1 MRRRVVITGLGVI
14 SPVGIGKDIFW
25 ENIKKGKSGISR
37 ISKFSV
43 DDFPT
48 KIAGEVKDFNP
59 EDFIDK
65 REARRL
71 DRFSQFA
78 IAATKLALED
88 SGWNP
93 TEEEKENTAVIVTSG
108 IGGFET
114 LENQF
119 RTLFEKGP
127 NRISPFLIP
136 MVIINIASGNISI
149 FFGFKGPNYSPV
161 SACASSAHA
170 IGIGYRLVSS
180 GEADF
185 AIVGGSEASITPM
198 GIAGFC
204 ALQALSTRNDEP
216 EKASRPFDAKRDGF
230 VMGEGAGILILE
242 ELNHALD
249 RGARI
254 YAEIV
259 GFGASDDAYHITAPD
274 PEGNGAVLSM
284 KRAIKDANIRPEE
297 INYINAHGTSTKLND
312 KIETLAIKKVFGEY
326 AYKIPVSS
334 TKSMIG
340 HLLGAAAS
348 VESIATVLSIYEG
361 ILHPTINYEE
371 KDPECDLDYVPN
383 VARKWDVKYAL
394 KNSFGFGGQNATL
407 IFKKY
412 EDGKKE

>member
-1 MRRRVVITGLGVI
+1 MR
-14 SPVGIGKDIFW
+14 
-25 ENIKKGKSGISR
+25 
-37 ISKFSV
+37 
-43 DDFPT
+43 
-48 KIAGEVKDFNP
+48 
-59 EDFIDK
+59 
-65 REARRL
+65 
-71 DRFSQFA
+71 
-78 IAATKLALED
+78 
-88 SGWNP
+88 
-93 TEEEKENTAVIVTSG
+93 
-108 IGGFET
+108 
-114 LENQF
+114 
-119 RTLFEKGP
+119 
-127 NRISPFLIP
+127 
-136 MVIINIASGNISI
+136 
-149 FFGFKGPNYSPV
+149 
-161 SACASSAHA
+161 
-170 IGIGYRLVSS
+170 
-180 GEADF
+180 
-185 AIVGGSEASITPM
+185 
-198 GIAGFC
+198 
-204 ALQALSTRNDEP
+204 P

-340 HLLGAAAS
+340 HLLGATAS

>member
-1 MRRRVVITGLGVI
+1 MRRRVAITGLGVI
-14 SPVGIGKDIFW
+14 SPVGIGKDVFW
-25 ENIKKGKSGISR
+25 ENIKKGKSGISF
-37 ISKFSV
+37 ISKFPT

-59 EDFIDK
+59 EEFIDK

-78 IAATKLALED
+78 IAATRLALED

-119 RTLFEKGP
+119 RSLFEKGP

-170 IGIGYRLVSS
+170 IGIGYRLVST

-242 ELNHALD
+242 ELNHAIN

-274 PEGNGAVLSM
+274 PEGNGAILSM
-284 KRAIKDANIRPEE
+284 KRAIKDAGINPED

-334 TKSMIG
+334 TKSMVG

-361 ILHPTINYEE
+361 IIHPTINYEE

-383 VARKWDVKYAL
+383 VARKWDIKYAL

-412 EDGKKE
+412 EG

>member
-1 MRRRVVITGLGVI
+1 MRRRVVVTGLGVI
-14 SPVGIGKDIFW
+14 SPLGIGKDKFW
-25 ENIKKGKSGISR
+25 DGIINGKSGISY
-37 ISKFSV
+37 ITKFPV

-59 EDFIDK
+59 EDFIDRK
-65 REARRL
+65 EARRL

-78 IAATKLALED
+78 VAATKLAIED
-88 SGWNP
+88 ANWNP

-119 RTLFEKGP
+119 RVLFEKGV
-127 NRISPFLIP
+127 NRVSPFLIP

-170 IGIGYRLVSS
+170 IGIGYRLVSF

-204 ALQALSTRNDEP
+204 ALQALSTQNNPP

-242 ELNHALD
+242 EMEHALK

-284 KRAIKDANIRPEE
+284 KRAIKDAQIDLKD

-312 KIETLAIKKVFGEY
+312 KIETLAIKKVFGDY
-326 AYKIPVSS
+326 AYNIPVSS

-340 HLLGAAAS
+340 HLLGAAGA
-348 VESIATVLSIYEG
+348 VESIATVLSIYNG

-383 VARKWDVKYAL
+383 ESRKWEIKYAL
-394 KNSFGFGGQNATL
+394 KNSFGFGGQNASL
-407 IFKKY
+407 IFKKF
-412 EDGKKE
+412 EE

>member
-340 HLLGAAAS
+340 HLLGATAS

>member
-1 MRRRVVITGLGVI
+1 MKRRVVVTGVGVI
-14 SPVGIGKDIFW
+14 SPVGIGKDKFW
-25 ENIKKGKSGISR
+25 RNIKEGKSGISY
-37 ISKFSV
+37 ISKFST
-43 DDFPT
+43 DGFPT

-65 REARRL
+65 REVRRL

-88 SGWNP
+88 AGWNP
-93 TEEEKENTAVIVTSG
+93 TEEEKENTAVLVTSG

-119 RTLFEKGP
+119 KILFEKGV
-127 NRISPFLIP
+127 NRVSPFLIP

-170 IGIGYRLVSS
+170 IGLGYRLISW

-204 ALQALSTRNDEP
+204 ALQALSTQNDPP

-230 VMGEGAGILILE
+230 VMGEGAGVLLLE
-242 ELNHALD
+242 ELSHALK
-249 RGARI
+249 RGAPI

-259 GFGASDDAYHITAPD
+259 GFGSSDDAYHITAPD
-274 PEGNGAVLSM
+274 PEGNGAVLAM
-284 KRAIKDANIRPEE
+284 KRAIKDAGIEPQEV
-297 INYINAHGTSTKLND
+297 NYINAHGTSTKLND
-312 KIETLAIKKVFGEY
+312 KIETLAIKKVFGDY

-340 HLLGAAAS
+340 HLLGAAGA
-348 VESIATVLSIYEG
+348 VESIATVLAIHDG
-361 ILHPTINYEE
+361 IVPPTINYEE
-371 KDPECDLDYVPN
+371 KDPDCDLDYVPN
-383 VARKWDVKYAL
+383 QARKWDVKYAL

-412 EDGKKE
+412 EE

>member
-1 MRRRVVITGLGVI
+1 MRRRVAITGLGVI
-14 SPVGIGKDIFW
+14 SPVGIGKDVFW
-25 ENIKKGKSGISR
+25 ENIKKGKSGISF
-37 ISKFSV
+37 ISKFPT

-59 EDFIDK
+59 EEFIDK

-78 IAATKLALED
+78 IAATRLALED

-119 RTLFEKGP
+119 RSLFEKGP

-170 IGIGYRLVSS
+170 IGIGYRLVST

-242 ELNHALD
+242 ELNHAIN

-284 KRAIKDANIRPEE
+284 KRAIKDAGINPED

-334 TKSMIG
+334 TKSMVG

-361 ILHPTINYEE
+361 IIHPTINYED

-383 VARKWDVKYAL
+383 VARKWDIKYAL

-412 EDGKKE
+412 EG

>member
-1 MRRRVVITGLGVI
+1 MKRRVVVTGVGVI
-14 SPVGIGKDIFW
+14 SPVGIGKDNFW
-25 ENIKKGKSGISR
+25 RNIKEGKSGISY
-37 ISKFSV
+37 ISKFST
-43 DDFPT
+43 DGFPT

-65 REARRL
+65 REVRRL
-71 DRFSQFA
+71 DRFSQFV

-88 SGWNP
+88 AGWNP
-93 TEEEKENTAVIVTSG
+93 TEEEKENTAVLVTSG

-119 RTLFEKGP
+119 KILFEKGV
-127 NRISPFLIP
+127 NRVSPFLIP

-170 IGIGYRLVSS
+170 IGLGYRLISW

-204 ALQALSTRNDEP
+204 ALQALSTQNDPP

-230 VMGEGAGILILE
+230 VMGEGAGVLLLE
-242 ELNHALD
+242 ELSHALK
-249 RGARI
+249 RGAPI

-259 GFGASDDAYHITAPD
+259 GFGSSDDAYHITAPD
-274 PEGNGAVLSM
+274 PEGNGAVLAM
-284 KRAIKDANIRPEE
+284 KRAIKDAGIEPQEV
-297 INYINAHGTSTKLND
+297 NYINAHGTSTKLND
-312 KIETLAIKKVFGEY
+312 KIETLAIKKVFGDY

-340 HLLGAAAS
+340 HLLGAAGA
-348 VESIATVLSIYEG
+348 VESIATVLAIHDG
-361 ILHPTINYEE
+361 IVPPTINYEE
-371 KDPECDLDYVPN
+371 KDPDCDLDYVPN
-383 VARKWDVKYAL
+383 QARKWDVKYAL

-412 EDGKKE
+412 EE

>member
-1 MRRRVVITGLGVI
+1 MRRRVAITGLGVI
-14 SPVGIGKDIFW
+14 SPVGIGKDVFW
-25 ENIKKGKSGISR
+25 ENIKKGKSGISL
-37 ISKFSV
+37 ISKFPT

-78 IAATKLALED
+78 IAATRLALED
-88 SGWNP
+88 SGWSP

-119 RTLFEKGP
+119 RSLFEKGP
-127 NRISPFLIP
+127 NKISPFLIP

-170 IGIGYRLVSS
+170 IGIGYRLISS

-204 ALQALSTRNDEP
+204 ALQALSTRNHEP

-242 ELNHALD
+242 ELNHAIN

-284 KRAIKDANIRPEE
+284 KRAIKDAGINPED

-334 TKSMIG
+334 TKSMVG

-361 ILHPTINYEE
+361 IIHPTINYEE

-394 KNSFGFGGQNATL
+394 KKLLWFWRAKRYAY
-407 IFKKY
+407 I
-412 EDGKKE
+412 

>member
-1 MRRRVVITGLGVI
+1 MKRRVVVTGVGVI
-14 SPVGIGKDIFW
+14 SPVGIGKDNFW
-25 ENIKKGKSGISR
+25 RNIKEGKSGISY
-37 ISKFSV
+37 ISKFST

-65 REARRL
+65 REVRRL

-88 SGWNP
+88 AGWNP
-93 TEEEKENTAVIVTSG
+93 TEEEKENTAVLVTSG

-119 RTLFEKGP
+119 KILFEKGV
-127 NRISPFLIP
+127 NRVSPFLIP

-170 IGIGYRLVSS
+170 IGLGYRLVSW

-204 ALQALSTRNDEP
+204 ALQALSTQNDPP

-230 VMGEGAGILILE
+230 VMGEGAGVLLLE
-242 ELNHALD
+242 ELSHALK
-249 RGARI
+249 RGAPI

-259 GFGASDDAYHITAPD
+259 GFGSSDDAYHITAPD
-274 PEGNGAVLSM
+274 PEGNGAVLAM
-284 KRAIKDANIRPEE
+284 KRAIKDAGIEPQEV
-297 INYINAHGTSTKLND
+297 NYINAHGTSTKLND
-312 KIETLAIKKVFGEY
+312 KIETLAIKKVFGDY

-340 HLLGAAAS
+340 HLLGAAGA
-348 VESIATVLSIYEG
+348 VESIATVLAIHDG
-361 ILHPTINYEE
+361 IVPPTINYEE
-371 KDPECDLDYVPN
+371 KDPDCDLDYVPN
-383 VARKWDVKYAL
+383 QARKWDVKYAL

-412 EDGKKE
+412 EE

>member
-1 MRRRVVITGLGVI
+1 MKRRVVVTGVGVI
-14 SPVGIGKDIFW
+14 SPVGIGKDTFW
-25 ENIKKGKSGISR
+25 RNIKEGKSGISY
-37 ISKFSV
+37 ISKFST
-43 DDFPT
+43 DGFPT
-48 KIAGEVKDFNP
+48 KIAGEIKDFNP

-65 REARRL
+65 REVRRL

-88 SGWNP
+88 ACWNP
-93 TEEEKENTAVIVTSG
+93 TEEEKENTAVLVTSG

-119 RTLFEKGP
+119 KILFEKGV
-127 NRISPFLIP
+127 NRVSPFLIP

-170 IGIGYRLVSS
+170 IGLGYRLISW

-204 ALQALSTRNDEP
+204 ALQALSTQNDPP

-230 VMGEGAGILILE
+230 VMGEGAGVLLLE
-242 ELNHALD
+242 ELSHALK
-249 RGARI
+249 RGAPI

-259 GFGASDDAYHITAPD
+259 GFGSSDDAYHITAPD
-274 PEGNGAVLSM
+274 PEGNGAVLAM
-284 KRAIKDANIRPEE
+284 KRAIKDAGIEPQEV
-297 INYINAHGTSTKLND
+297 NYINAHGTSTKLND
-312 KIETLAIKKVFGEY
+312 KIETLAIKKVFGDY

-340 HLLGAAAS
+340 HLLGAAGA
-348 VESIATVLSIYEG
+348 VESIATVLAIHDG
-361 ILHPTINYEE
+361 IVPPTINYEE
-371 KDPECDLDYVPN
+371 KDPDCDLDYVPN
-383 VARKWDVKYAL
+383 QARKWDVKYAL

-412 EDGKKE
+412 EE

>member
-119 RTLFEKGP
+119 RTLFEKGS

-340 HLLGAAAS
+340 HLLGATAS

>member
-1 MRRRVVITGLGVI
+1 MRRRVAITGLGVI

-25 ENIKKGKSGISR
+25 ENIKKGKSGISL
-37 ISKFSV
+37 ISKFSA

-78 IAATKLALED
+78 IAATRLALED
-88 SGWNP
+88 SGWSP

-119 RTLFEKGP
+119 RSLFEKGP
-127 NRISPFLIP
+127 NKVSPFLIP
-136 MVIINIASGNISI
+136 MVIINIAAGNISI

-170 IGIGYRLVSS
+170 IGIGYRLVST

-198 GIAGFC
+198 GIASFC

-242 ELNHALD
+242 ELEHAIN

-284 KRAIKDANIRPEE
+284 KRAIKDAGINPED

-348 VESIATVLSIYEG
+348 VESIATVLSVYEG
-361 ILHPTINYEE
+361 IIHPTINYEE

-412 EDGKKE
+412 EG

>member
-340 HLLGAAAS
+340 HLLGATAS

-394 KNSFGFGGQNATL
+394 KNSSGFGGQNATL

>member
-1 MRRRVVITGLGVI
+1 MRRRVAITGLGVI
-14 SPVGIGKDIFW
+14 SPVGIGKDVFW
-25 ENIKKGKSGISR
+25 ENIKKGKSGISF
-37 ISKFSV
+37 ISKFPT

-59 EDFIDK
+59 EEFIDK

-78 IAATKLALED
+78 IAATRLALED

-119 RTLFEKGP
+119 RSLFEKGP

-170 IGIGYRLVSS
+170 IGIGYRLVST

-242 ELNHALD
+242 ELNHAIN

-284 KRAIKDANIRPEE
+284 KRAIKDAGINPED

-334 TKSMIG
+334 TKSMVG

-361 ILHPTINYEE
+361 IIHPTINYEE

-383 VARKWDVKYAL
+383 VARKWDIKYAL

-412 EDGKKE
+412 EG